1 VPGDAQTWQVLDRAT
16 GYMDHLIKEA
26 IQIRLNYKN
35 FNRDGDFTLSQAW
48 YSVTNLFSNHKAGP
62 GRAVTWPNPTVPIG

>member
-1 VPGDAQTWQVLDRAT
+1 MWLIRLISVPGDAQTWQVLDRAT

-35 FNRDGDFTLSQAW
+35 FNRDGDFTPSQAW
-48 YSVTNLFSNHKAGP
+48 YPVTNLLSKHKAGS
-62 GRAVTWPNPTVPIG
+62 GSVVT